1 MKNKII
7 LLFNITVL
15 IIMSYSIYPQN
26 ANTVNDG
33 RFISFYNQVMSVPVS
48 ERQTLANEFAGSLKS
63 GGYPIF
69 ENDTT
74 VVFLYKGSRDT
85 VEIVGDLANWAYAI
99 PMKKIAGTDL
109 WYYRGNYENDARLD
123 YWYQFSTKEFP
134 SIDTLNEHTID
145 NGWGQISE
153 LAMPGYKHHPLHDKF
168 IHGEKGDL
176 SFVTE
181 KTLPAGIMPY
191 EHKIHMYLPP
201 HYSETQKY
209 PVIYFQ
215 DGLDYIELG
224 LASYTINAM
233 IKAGDIRPVIAVFI
247 TPPNLH
253 KPEMPN
259 RTTEYGLNDDY
270 VNFFVSE
277 LVSYIDSNY
286 STIKS
291 ADSRLVVGDSYGGLI
306 SAYIPLKHP
315 EVFGNAYCQSGFHS
329 FMKDS
334 LISMYAGSDK
344 KPVKLFV
351 DVGTYEE
358 NVGASFI
365 PPGETNFTEGNR
377 RFKKVLEEKGYDFIY
392 REYHEGHTWGNWRR
406 HLIDALI
413 YFFGK

>member
-1 MKNKII
+1 MMMVMNSFI
-7 LLFNITVL
+7 
-15 IIMSYSIYPQN
+15 YSQDINP
-26 ANTVNDG
+26 VKDS
-33 RFISFYNQVMSVPVS
+33 RFIKFYINIMSVPVS
-48 ERQTLANEFAGSLKS
+48 ERQSLVNEFVGSLKS

-74 VVFLYKGSRDT
+74 VVFLYQGSRDT
-85 VEIVGDLANWAYAI
+85 VEIVGDLANWAYPI
-99 PMKKIAGTDL
+99 PMKKIPGTDL
-109 WYYRGNYENDARLD
+109 WYYRGIYEKDARLD

-134 SIDTLNEHTID
+134 SVDTLNPYTID
-145 NGWGQISE
+145 NGWGEISE
-153 LAMPGYKHHPLHDKF
+153 LAMPAYEHHPLHKKY

-176 SFVTE
+176 SLVTE

-191 EHKIHMYLPP
+191 EHKIHIYLPP
-201 HYSETQKY
+201 AYSEKNKY
-209 PVIYFQ
+209 PVVYFQ

-224 LASYTINAM
+224 LASYTINEM
-233 IKAGDIRPVIAVFI
+233 IKAGDIRPVIAVFV

-253 KPEMPN
+253 KAEVPN
-259 RTTEYGLNDDY
+259 RTTEYGLNDAY
-270 VNFFVSE
+270 VDFFVSE
-277 LVSYIDSNY
+277 LVNYIDSNY

-291 ADSRLVVGDSYGGLI
+291 PASRLVIGDSYGGLI

-315 EVFGNAYCQSGFHS
+315 EVFGNAYCQSGYHS
-329 FMKDS
+329 FRKDS
-334 LISMYAGSDK
+334 LISMYDKSEK
-344 KPVKLFV
+344 KPVKLYV

-377 RFKKVLEEKGYDFIY
+377 RFRKVLEAKGYDFVY

-406 HLIDALI
+406 HLIDALS